1 MKSKFDPRDAETV
14 PFLVGTPGDVVEV
27 TLSLDTSIYA
37 DGDVL
42 ADFQALAGAVR
53 LVGGKALIQSVSVL
67 DKDDQGVAF
76 DILLSQTAISLG
88 TENAAPSIS
97 DANAATVQ
105 RVCRIE
111 TTDYIDLG
119 GCRIATKANIGLV
132 VEAAIASTSLYVGAI
147 TRGGTPTYS
156 AAGLVLRFGL
166 VWF

>member
-1 MKSKFDPRDAETV
+1 MKSQFDPRDAETV
-14 PFLVGTPGDVVEV
+14 PFLVGTPGEVVEV

-42 ADFQALAGAVR
+42 ADFQALSGAVR
-53 LVGGKALIQSVSVL
+53 LAGGKALIQSVSVL

-111 TTDYIDLG
+111 AADYIDLG
-119 GCRIATKANIGLV
+119 GCRIATKAGIGLM
-132 VEAAIASTSLYVGAI
+132 VEAAAGSTGLFIGAI
-147 TRGGTPTYS
+147 TRGGTPTYTAS
-156 AAGLVLRFGL
+156 GLVVRLGL
-166 VWF
+166 IWL